1 VEGDTDVI
9 PREIIDEIVYR
20 SDIEQVIGSYVT
32 LKRAGSNCN
41 GRCPFHSEKTP
52 SFTVFPATR
61 SFYCFGCGAGGDVIT
76 FTMRI
81 ENLDYIEAVKLL
93 AARAG
98 ISVPE
103 DRNDIKENN
112 GVSRK
117 RVHEM
122 NLCAARFFRDCLKD
136 QKYGAEGL
144 EYLTQKRGLSM
155 ATINHFGLGFA
166 PDNFWALTNHMRSL
180 GFSEDELVAAFL
192 CGKSRKSGKLFDMY
206 RNRVIFPIIDTMGNV
221 IGFGGRVMD
230 NSEPKYL
237 NTNDTPAFKKRQN
250 LFALNFAKKHAQE
263 RFILCEGYMD
273 VIALHAAG
281 FENAVATLGTAITP
295 DQARIMAKYT
305 KQVVVCYDSDKA
317 GLAADDK
324 AIRLLSEV
332 GIETRVLKVSGAKDP
347 DEYIKKFGAE
357 SFRRLLGDTKGS
369 FDYKLEKLVLGKD
382 ISIPEEKIRIS
393 NDVCFMIADVNS
405 SVERDIYVR
414 RASEILG
421 TTAEAMRMDVER
433 IRRKKL
439 RDFKSK
445 QSSEAQMSLKNIG
458 DSVNV
463 DAAKNIRANKTE
475 EAILGLMLID
485 EELRSKA
492 AKGFEG
498 LAADDFVT
506 DFGRRV
512 FDAMLELENSDGG
525 FSKAM
530 LGQVFTP
537 DEMGRIEKIELARR
551 NLGKNDLEVFT
562 DLVRC
567 LKNEKISDKDGSDP
581 FADLARL
588 RAEAKKNK
596 DNKDNKNT

>member
-1 VEGDTDVI
+1 MI

-20 SDIEQVIGSYVT
+20 SDIEQVIGSYVS

-98 ISVPE
+98 ISIPE
-103 DRNDIKENN
+103 ERNDIKENN

-117 RVHEM
+117 RVQEM
-122 NLCAARFFRDCLKD
+122 NLAAARFFRDCLKD

-144 EYLTQKRGLSM
+144 SYLTEKRELSM

-166 PDNFWALTNHMRSL
+166 PDNFWALSNHMTSL
-180 GFSEDELVAAFL
+180 GFTEDELVAAFL
-192 CGKSRKSGKLFDMY
+192 CGKSKKSGKLFDMY
-206 RNRVIFPIIDTMGNV
+206 RNRVIFPIIDTTGNV

-237 NTNDTPAFKKRQN
+237 NTNDTPAFKMRQN
-250 LFALNFAKKHAQE
+250 LFALNFAKKHAE
-263 RFILCEGYMD
+263 DRLILCEGYMD

-305 KQVVVCYDSDKA
+305 KQVVICYDSDKA

-332 GIETRVLKVSGAKDP
+332 GIEARVLKVTGAKDP
-347 DEYIKKFGAE
+347 DEYIKKYGAD

-369 FDYKLEKLVLGKD
+369 FDYKLEKLITGRD
-382 ISIPEEKIRIS
+382 ISIPDEKIKIS

-405 SVERDIYVR
+405 SVERDIYIR
-414 RASEILG
+414 RASELLG
-421 TTAEAMRMDVER
+421 TTAEAMRSDVER
-433 IRRKKL
+433 IRRKKA
-439 RDFKSK
+439 RDFKNR

-458 DSVNV
+458 DRVNV
-463 DAAKNIRANKTE
+463 DAAKNIKANNTE
-475 EAILGLMLID
+475 EGILGLMLMY
-485 EELRSKA
+485 EEFRAKA
-492 AKGFEG
+492 VDGFCG
-498 LAADDFVT
+498 LCADDFVT

-512 FDAMLELENSDGG
+512 FEAMLELERGAGG

-530 LGQVFTP
+530 LGQSFTP
-537 DEMGRIEKIELARR
+537 DEMGRIEKIEISRR
-551 NLGKNDLEVFT
+551 NLARNDTEVFSS
-562 DLVRC
+562 LISG
-567 LKNEKISDKDGSDP
+567 LKNEKRSNNDDNDP
-581 FADLARL
+581 FADLKRMREA
-588 RAEAKKNK
+588 AQKNKAKK
-596 DNKDNKNT
+596 